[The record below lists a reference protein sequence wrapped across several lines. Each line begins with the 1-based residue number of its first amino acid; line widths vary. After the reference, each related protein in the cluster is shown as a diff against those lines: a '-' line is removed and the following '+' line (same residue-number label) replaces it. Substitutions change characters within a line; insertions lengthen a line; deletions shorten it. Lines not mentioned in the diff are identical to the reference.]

1 MKHKQKHLHLAKCIV
16 TFALALAM
24 VIASLPEGA
33 IRVRANDPTDVKS
46 GECGTE
52 GSSVTW
58 EVTELETINGIPYYR
73 LTFSGTGEIKYYSGG
88 FLGEECPWD
97 YFPLKEVVIEE
108 GVTNIPDYAFY
119 NDYNL
124 ESIVLPKSLQKI
136 GSDAFSSTKISTIEI
151 PANVSDINYSAFYGA
166 NELSAVNVDSE
177 NKYYSS
183 KNGVLFDKLGT
194 DIKYCPVTMSSYEI
208 PDGTKTISGYAF
220 AKRKSGT
227 ELKIPCSVMEI
238 NSYAFYYSS
247 GCKLIYNGTED
258 QWNEVS
264 KNIVSD
270 PFSST
275 SKVFATGYSIN
286 VTGGTAVATAVPGST
301 VTVKADDIDGKAF
314 ESWTSTE
321 SDVVFDDAT
330 AEITTFVMP
339 DHEVNISGS
348 HVDATTY
355 TITVVDG
362 TATKTKA
369 VAGKI
374 VTVKANNPQAGK
386 LFSTW
391 TGTGV
396 EFADA
401 KAETTTFTMP
411 ANDVTITANYAN
423 VYKVTVIDGTA
434 SSYFVAEGKTITIS
448 AKDIK
453 GKLFSEWTS
462 DEVTFTNANAA
473 STTFTMPAKDVTVK
487 ANYVDDPTYWYCGAE
502 GDGSNVTWSIN
513 EDGDTL
519 TISGTGAM
527 KDYGTSSSY
536 YVPWID
542 KSSVSSIVIDD
553 GITQI
558 GNDAFKGFSKIT
570 SITFPDSMTRIG
582 DNAFGNCSSLTAI
595 VLGSGIKEIGENAFA
610 NCDIKTSLTIPDGV
624 EKIGEKAFYNN
635 INLESVTIGK
645 NTNPIAWGD
654 VFNWCD
660 SLSLVSVDSDN
671 TAISVLDGVLF
682 SKDGSKIIWYPAN
695 KEGTSYDI
703 PANVTEIADYAFG
716 GNKFKSIVI
725 PGNVK
730 KIGNYAFTNSSSCTS
745 LKVSEGVDEIGAFAF
760 GFSGI
765 GLTQDIVI
773 PKSVKKIGSHAFSI
787 IPLNVNILICGENV
801 EFEEG
806 GVTGIGQYFSGKII
820 TPVSNECDNLFGGTE
835 QNNKYT
841 LICSAPVPDTDT
853 FEYNGS
859 EITFIE
865 EGANCGYTLS
875 GNRKTEAGNYT
886 ATATLNA
893 SRAVIAETNSGSVS
907 YVWGDLSKP
916 ETWIDA
922 TDTADKTYEWSIV
935 AATQSGYCGASGH
948 EEDVTWTL
956 SGDTLTISGTGAM
969 ADYPKKDPEYYGE
982 YENIKNIVISEGITR
997 IGDCAFWS
1005 LNNVE
1010 TVTIADTVET
1020 IGDNAFQWCSAL
1032 STVNFGNGIK
1042 EIGDYTFAGCIAL
1055 STVNFGSGIK
1065 EIGDFAFEGC
1075 KIASFTIP
1083 ETLEKIGYSIFL
1095 SNSELTYID
1104 IGKFNLNVESVL
1116 RIIGF
1121 SPIKSISVDPDNTAY
1136 TVEDNVLFN
1145 KDKTKLIYYPAGKT
1159 DETYAIP
1166 ATVTEIG
1173 TYAFDNYALT
1183 SIDLGKYSGELD
1195 WLRALGSITEVL
1207 VDQTNTAYTVVDNVL
1222 FNKDK
1227 TKLLYYPAGKTDET
1241 YTIPATVTEIGTG
1254 AFYNYELKTITIPG
1268 KVKKIGDYAFCGCH
1282 LQSLTIEE
1290 GVEEIGAEVFPM
1302 VESTIII
1309 PKSVKHIG
1317 SAAFGGGGGG
1327 ISVDVYICGEKTE
1340 LDEDSFP
1347 TMTGTM
1353 YAPATVACENLEN
1366 HTHSYFNIV
1375 KICTVPN
1382 PEKDTFAYTSSEITA
1397 FEPETNCGYTVSG
1410 NKETSIGNYTVSCKL
1425 NDKIILKSDWKE
1437 DVNTITYVWGDLSK
1451 PETWAGATDS
1461 ADKTFNWSIV
1471 EQTVPEIVLESIAI
1485 STAPNKVTYTEGEKF
1500 DTTGMVV
1507 TATYSDN
1514 TSSAVTGYTWT
1525 PNGNLTTSDN
1535 TITVSYTDGDVTK
1548 TATQAITVQADT
1560 ETGNEQEN
1568 GSGNE
1573 QGSGSGN
1580 EQESGSG
1587 NEQGSGS
1594 GNEQESGSGNE
1605 QESGS
1610 GNEQESG
1617 SGNEQE
1623 SSSGNEQ
1630 ESGSGNEQESGSGN
1644 EQGSGSGN
1652 EQESGSENEQES
1664 GSSNEQESGSGNE
1677 QSNSSGNEQ
1686 QNSNTNNEQQN
1697 NTNNEQNSSSN
1708 NTGSNSGTTNSGT
1721 TNSGTTNSGTT
1732 NSGTTNSGTTNS
1744 GTTNSGTTNSG
1755 TTNNGSTNGTTNND
1769 KQDKPSDTDNN
1780 TPVVTKNADG
1790 TSTATEVKEN
1800 KDGSTVKTSTTTDAD
1815 GKLLEKV
1822 TEITDKG
1829 TDGKVT
1835 VSTTTEKVDGTQT
1848 VNEVTTDSKGK
1859 VLETV
1864 SKEISTDQNRTVTE
1878 KSVTSKSNGTTIE
1891 STKTTNWIGKV
1902 VTDTVETRKTGTV
1915 ITTNTVEMRNNSS
1928 TVTKEI
1934 TKKDGSKSVSTTSKK
1949 KNGSST
1955 TETIKTDS
1963 KGKVTSYS
1971 MVTVDK
1977 EGNEE
1982 TVSYSVKK
1990 QAKGKGK
1997 KATPGTVRFGKVN
2010 SKAEKVEIPDQIT
2023 INGKKYKVNAISAYA
2038 FSKNESITEVVIG
2051 SNVKTIGTKAFSG
2064 AKNLKNIYIAS
2075 SSLKKIGEDAF
2086 AGISEDATIT
2096 IQADGK
2102 DFDRIVKLL
2111 NGSGIS
2117 SNVTIQKAE

>member
-24 VIASLPEGA
+24 VIASLPLGA
-33 IRVRANDPTDVKS
+33 IRVKADDPEVVDS
-46 GECGTE
+46 GIC
-52 GSSVTW
+52 GSSGNESNVTW
-58 EVTELETINGIPYYR
+58 TLTKNGGKVTINGTETDAYT
-73 LTFSGTGEIKYYSGG
+73 LTISGTGTMDGGSYNDVQINRGLPWYENYRYKITEI
-88 FLGEECPWD
+88 
-97 YFPLKEVVIEE
+97 VIER
-108 GVTNIPDYAFY
+108 GVTNIGNVAFY
-119 NDYNL
+119 DCKNVV
-124 ESIVLPKSLQKI
+124 SVSLPDTLDTI
-136 GSDAFSSTKISTIEI
+136 GSLAFYGCESLVITEIPSNVAKVMSSAFAGCKSIENITIKGNLDWTLYNTFRNCTSLKSVTIAGKSSTIYGSAFSGCTSLECINVSLDTDNYGYCSENGILYQKLAGVVDKLVKC
-151 PANVSDINYSAFYGA
+151 PANVTSCT
-166 NELSAVNVDSE
+166 V
-177 NKYYSS
+177 
-183 KNGVLFDKLGT
+183 KNSV
-194 DIKYCPVTMSSYEI
+194 
-208 PDGTKTISGYAF
+208 KTISSNAF
-220 AKRKSGT
+220 EDFELENIVIPEGVT
-227 ELKIPCSVMEI
+227 ELGNSAFLNSKIKSISLPSTLKSIEK
-238 NSYAFYYSS
+238 NAFS
-247 GCKLIYNGTED
+247 GCNDLTNVIFNGTED
-258 QWNEVS
+258 KWNSITKGTGNEILDAATKKFVILYGVTVNNGS
-264 KNIVSD
+264 AN
-270 PFSST
+270 PA
-275 SKVFATGYSIN
+275 FAEEN
-286 VTGGTAVATAVPGST
+286 ET
-301 VTVKADDIDGKAF
+301 VTVNASVPSGKIF
-314 ESWTSTE
+314 TKWTGNG
-321 SDVVFDDAT
+321 VVFTNENA
-330 AEITTFVMP
+330 
-339 DHEVNISGS
+339 S
-348 HVDATTY
+348 
-355 TITVVDG
+355 
-362 TATKTKA
+362 
-369 VAGKI
+369 
-374 VTVKANNPQAGK
+374 
-386 LFSTW
+386 
-391 TGTGV
+391 
-396 EFADA
+396 
-401 KAETTTFTMP
+401 TTTFTMP
-411 ANDVTITANYAN
+411 AKAVTVTANYVN
-423 VYKVTVIDGTA
+423 GYNVTVIDGGATPSFA
-434 SSYFVAEGKTITIS
+434 AEGKTIDIN
-448 AKDIK
+448 AKNIG
-453 GKLFSEWTS
+453 GKIFTSWTS
-462 DEVTFTNANAA
+462 DDGVIFTDANAA

-513 EDGDTL
+513 AAGDTL

-527 KDYGTSSSY
+527 KNYEDSDGN
-536 YVPWID
+536 VIARPWESLVSDI
-542 KSSVSSIVIDD
+542 SSVVIAD
-553 GITQI
+553 GITVI
-558 GNDAFKGFSKIT
+558 GVGTFYGLTKLS
-570 SITFPDSMTRIG
+570 SITIPASVTRIEKE
-582 DNAFGNCSSLTAI
+582 AFSDCSSLTM
-595 VLGSGIKEIGENAFA
+595 VNWGSGIKEIGDNAFTE
-610 NCDIKTSLTIPDGV
+610 CDIKSTIIIPDNV
-624 EKIGEKAFYNN
+624 EKIGKEAFSFNK
-635 INLESVTIGK
+635 NLESVNIGK
-645 NTNPIAWGD
+645 NTNPIAWGNIFREC
-654 VFNWCD
+654 V
-660 SLSLVSVDSDN
+660 SLASVSVDSDN
-671 TAISVLDGVLF
+671 TAVSVTDGVLF
-682 SKDGSKIIWYPAN
+682 SKDGTKIIWYPSH
-695 KEGTSYDI
+695 KTGTTYDI
-703 PANVTEIADYAFG
+703 PENVTEIGDYAFYD
-716 GNKFKSIVI
+716 NILETIVI

-730 KIGNYAFTNSSSCTS
+730 KIGI
-745 LKVSEGVDEIGAFAF
+745 EAFAF
-760 GFSGI
+760 SDKCKSLTISQGVEEIGDGAFGF
-765 GLTQDIVI
+765 TMAYQQDVII
-773 PKSVKKIGSHAFSI
+773 PKSVKKIGSSVFGFNAY
-787 IPLNVNILICGENV
+787 NGNIMICGENV
-801 EFEEG
+801 EFKEG
-806 GVTGIGQYFSGKII
+806 GLTPKGYFSGKII
-820 TPVSNECDNLFGGTE
+820 TPASNECDNLFGGTKKLDF
-835 QNNKYT
+835 KYK

-893 SRAVIAETNSGSVS
+893 SRAVIEETNSGSVS
-907 YVWGDLSKP
+907 YVWGDLSDP
-916 ETWIDA
+916 DTWATA
-922 TDTADKTYEWSIV
+922 TDTADKTYDWSIV

-969 ADYPKKDPEYYGE
+969 ADYDRMTPAPWNSA
-982 YENIKNIVISEGITR
+982 YEDIKTIVISEGITR
-997 IGDCAFWS
+997 IGSAAFWD
-1005 LNNVE
+1005 LYNVE

-1020 IGDNAFQWCSAL
+1020 IGDHAFQWCSAL

-1065 EIGDFAFEGC
+1065 EIGDFAFDGC

-1083 ETLEKIGYSIFL
+1083 ETLEKIGDSIFL
-1095 SNSELTYID
+1095 GNSELTYID

-1145 KDKTKLIYYPAGKT
+1145 KDKTKLVYYPAGKT

-1268 KVKKIGDYAFCGCH
+1268 KVKKIGDYAFCGCD

-1347 TMTGTM
+1347 IMTGTM

-1397 FEPETNCGYTVSG
+1397 FEPETNCGYTVNG

-1500 DTTGMVV
+1500 DTTGMVL

-1573 QGSGSGN
+1573 Q
-1580 EQESGSG
+1580 E
-1587 NEQGSGS
+1587 SGS

-1623 SSSGNEQ
+1623 S
-1630 ESGSGNEQESGSGN
+1630 GSGNEQESGSGN
-1644 EQGSGSGN
+1644 EQGSGS
-1652 EQESGSENEQES
+1652 E
-1664 GSSNEQESGSGNE
+1664 NEQESGSGNE
-1677 QSNSSGNEQ
+1677 QENGSGNEQNNGSGNEQGNSSGNEQ
-1686 QNSNTNNEQQN
+1686 QNN
-1697 NTNNEQNSSSN
+1697 NTNNGQNSSSN
-1708 NTGSNSGTTNSGT
+1708 NSGSNSGTTNSGT

-1744 GTTNSGTTNSG
+1744 GTTNSGTTNNG
-1755 TTNNGSTNGTTNND
+1755 TTNIVNNGTTNND

-1790 TSTATEVKEN
+1790 ISTATEVKEN

-1848 VNEVTTDSKGK
+1848 VKEVTTDSNGK

-1928 TVTKEI
+1928 TVTEEI

-1977 EGNEE
+1977 NGNKE

-2010 SKAEKVEIPDQIT
+2010 SKADKIEIPDQIS

-2038 FSKNESITEVVIG
+2038 FSKNESITEVFIG
-2051 SNVKTIGTKAFSG
+2051 SNVKTIGAKAFSG

-2117 SNVTIQKAE
+2117 SNITIQKAE